1 MKSNWLYSTII
12 YVLVV
17 ALTCLLFFGLAET
30 SKTDMELVAFGFLI
44 GAETVIYISILISG
58 FIKKKN
64 TDVIATGCAYAVFA
78 YLVNYVF
85 NITTMKTL
93 IIYNIVAIILYL
105 LLVTIVLV
113 PRKK

>member
-12 YVLVV
+12 YV
-17 ALTCLLFFGLAET
+17 FFGLAEGD
-30 SKTDMELVAFGFLI
+30 KTDLELVSFGFLI
-44 GAETVIYISILISG
+44 GSITVIYLSILIAG
-58 FIKKKN
+58 FIKNKN
-64 TDVIATGCAYAVFA
+64 SDVIATGCAYAVFS

-85 NITTMKTL
+85 NISTMKTL
-93 IIYNIVAIILYL
+93 IIYNIAAIILYL

>member
-17 ALTCLLFFGLAET
+17 ALTCLLFFGLAEAD
-30 SKTDMELVAFGFLI
+30 KTDLELVSFGFLI
-44 GAETVIYISILISG
+44 GSITVIYLSVLISG
-58 FIKKKN
+58 FIRSKN
-64 TDVIATGCAYAVFA
+64 SDVIATGCAYAVFS

-85 NITTMKTL
+85 EISTMKTL
-93 IIYNIVAIILYL
+93 IIYNVVAIILYL
-105 LLVTIVLV
+105 LLVTVVLV